1 LQTADRQFNRH
12 GMPTVSDPTPARAP
26 AAAVRWFGR
35 FQLLRLLGKSEQ
47 LMAWLV
53 ADARSGQELML
64 VLPRR
69 PSPGAAALE
78 QWQHAVRK
86 AARLDHPNLAPA
98 VEIGVH
104 ESWPFVTYDPH
115 DGATL
120 RDRLPTQGLP
130 AADAAQLLAQ
140 ALQGL
145 AYAHEAGAAHRDPQL
160 FLMIVSDSGT
170 LRWAGLEVGAA
181 DADAAGVGVGV
192 SADRAAHAP
201 EPGGMRARQD
211 AAQRDVLA
219 VGIAAHEMLTGKPA
233 LDDADTGRVA
243 SRLPPLGRDIVR
255 LAWDTAQPVP
265 DPLRA
270 IVNRATDRQERQRY
284 RNARTLQHALESW
297 LQVDAANG
305 GGPLAL
311 LHDRIRAA
319 GVLPSSP
326 GAAQRAARLA
336 LMDRQ
341 RTHELAEV
349 VLQDVALAFELL
361 RAVNVAQVRGAQVS
375 GSGPVLTVRRA
386 IAMLGLDGV
395 RRSALTLRPWPGP
408 LAEPAAAELERLIER
423 VKHAGLIAVAL
434 RPAGYDSE
442 VVYLITLLQN
452 LGRLVV
458 QYHLADEAQQ
468 IRRLMQPAPPTVAGE
483 REEPGM
489 SEEGAAFAVLGVDIE
504 AIGAAVARHWGLDD
518 TVLHMVRRLPAGTP
532 VRSAENDGDLLR
544 AAASCGNET
553 VDALGLPPPQ
563 MLPALQRVVQRYGR
577 SLGLTMRELQAALTP
592 GQAPVSAPTAMMD
605 LDPLTPAEHAEPGA
619 RM

>member
-1 LQTADRQFNRH
+1 
-12 GMPTVSDPTPARAP
+12 MPTVSAPPT
-26 AAAVRWFGR
+26 AAAVRSFGR
-35 FQLLRLLGKSEQ
+35 FQLLRLLGKSER
-47 LMAWLV
+47 LMAWQV
-53 ADARSGQELML
+53 ADSRSGQDLML
-64 VLPRR
+64 VLPRQPP
-69 PSPGAAALE
+69 PSAAALE

-98 VEIGVH
+98 IEIGLH
-104 ESWPFVTYDPH
+104 EHWPFVTYDPNE
-115 DGATL
+115 GATL
-120 RDRLPTQGLP
+120 RDRLPPQGLP

-140 ALQGL
+140 ALQGM

-170 LRWAGLEVGAA
+170 LRWAGLEV
-181 DADAAGVGVGV
+181 AG
-192 SADRAAHAP
+192 ADRSEAGAGSPALAV

-219 VGIAAHEMLTGKPA
+219 VGIVAHELLTGKPA
-233 LDDADTGRVA
+233 LGEADTGRVA
-243 SRLPPLGRDIVR
+243 RLLPPRGRDILR
-255 LAWDTAQPVP
+255 LAWDTAQPLP

-284 RNARTLQHALESW
+284 RNARTLQRALEGW
-297 LQVDAANG
+297 LKADAASE

-311 LHDRIRAA
+311 LQDRIRAA

-349 VLQDVALAFELL
+349 VLQDIALAFELL

-395 RRSALTLRPWPGP
+395 RRSALALRSWPGP
-408 LAEPAAAELERLIER
+408 LGEPAATELRRLMEH
-423 VKHAGLIAVAL
+423 VKHAGHIAVAL

-458 QYHLADEAQQ
+458 QYHLADDATQ
-468 IRRLMQPAPPTVAGE
+468 IRRLMQPAPPAAAGE

-489 SEEGAAFAVLGVDIE
+489 TEEGAAFAVLGVDIE
-504 AIGAAVARHWGLDD
+504 SIGAAVARQWGLDES
-518 TVLHMVRRLPAGTP
+518 VLQMVRRLPIATP

-544 AAASCGNET
+544 AAASCGNECA
-553 VDALGLPPPQ
+553 DALLLPAPQ
-563 MLPALQRVVQRYGR
+563 MMLALQRVVQRYGR
-577 SLGLTMRELQAALTP
+577 PLGLTMRELQGALTP
-592 GQAPVSAPTAMMD
+592 ERAPVSAPTGMMG
-605 LDPLTPAEHAEPGA
+605 LDPLPAVEPAGVGA
-619 RM
+619 RV

>member
-1 LQTADRQFNRH
+1 LRAADRQFNRH
-12 GMPTVSDPTPARAP
+12 GMPTASASTPARAP
-26 AAAVRWFGR
+26 AAAVRYFGR
-35 FQLLRLLGKSEQ
+35 FQLLRLLGKSER
-47 LMAWLV
+47 LMAWLA

-69 PSPGAAALE
+69 PSPSVTALE
-78 QWQHAVRK
+78 HWQHAVRK

-115 DGATL
+115 DAATL
-120 RDRLPTQGLP
+120 RDRLPAQGLP
-130 AADAAQLLAQ
+130 AADAAWLLSQ

-160 FLMIVSDSGT
+160 FLMIVGDSGT
-170 LRWAGLEVGAA
+170 LRWAGLEVGV
-181 DADAAGVGVGV
+181 ADAAGGG
-192 SADRAAHAP
+192 ADRAAQSA

-219 VGIAAHEMLTGKPA
+219 VGIAAHELLTGKPA

-243 SRLPPLGRDIVR
+243 SRLPPLGRDILR

-265 DPLRA
+265 EPLRA

-284 RNARTLQHALESW
+284 RNARTLQRALEGW
-297 LQVDAANG
+297 LKVDAASD

-408 LAEPAAAELERLIER
+408 LAEPAAAELEQLVER

-458 QYHLADEAQQ
+458 QYHLADEAMQ
-468 IRRLMQPAPPTVAGE
+468 IRRLMQPAPPAVAGE

-504 AIGAAVARHWGLDD
+504 SIGAAVARHWGLDE
-518 TVLHMVRRLPAGTP
+518 TVLCMVRRLPAGTP

-544 AAASCGNET
+544 AAASCGNEAA
-553 VDALGLPPPQ
+553 DALQLPPQ
-563 MLPALQRVVQRYGR
+563 QVLPALQRVVQRYGR

-605 LDPLTPAEHAEPGA
+605 LDPLPSAEHAESGA
-619 RM
+619 GT

>member
-1 LQTADRQFNRH
+1 
-12 GMPTVSDPTPARAP
+12 MPTVPAPSNASTP

-35 FQLLRLLGKSEQ
+35 FQLLRLLGKSER

-53 ADARSGQELML
+53 SDSRSGQDLML
-64 VLPRR
+64 VLPRQPP
-69 PSPGAAALE
+69 PSATVLE

-98 VEIGVH
+98 VEIGLH
-104 ESWPFVTYDPH
+104 EHWPFVTYDPNE
-115 DGATL
+115 GATL
-120 RDRLPTQGLP
+120 RDRLPAQGLP

-140 ALQGL
+140 SLQGL

-170 LRWAGLEVGAA
+170 LRWAGLEVAGAERPEGGSGTPVQ
-181 DADAAGVGVGV
+181 AA
-192 SADRAAHAP
+192 

-219 VGIAAHEMLTGKPA
+219 VGVVAHHLLTGKPA
-233 LDDADTGRVA
+233 LDEPDAGRVA
-243 SRLPPLGRDIVR
+243 RRLPPRGRDILR
-255 LAWDTAQPVP
+255 LAWDTPQPLP
-265 DPLRA
+265 DALRA
-270 IVNRATDRQERQRY
+270 IVNRGTDRQERQRY
-284 RNARTLQHALESW
+284 RNARTLQRALEGW
-297 LQVDAANG
+297 LKADAGSG

-311 LHDRIRAA
+311 LQDRIRAA

-336 LMDRQ
+336 LMDGQ

-349 VLQDVALAFELL
+349 VLQDIALAFELL
-361 RAVNVAQVRGAQVS
+361 RAVNVAQQRGVQVS

-458 QYHLADEAQQ
+458 QYHLADDAMQ
-468 IRRLMQPAPPTVAGE
+468 IRRLMQPAPPAAPGE
-483 REEPGM
+483 REESGM
-489 SEEGAAFAVLGVDIE
+489 SEEGAAYAVLGVDIE
-504 AIGAAVARHWGLDD
+504 AIGAAVARQWGLDEA
-518 TVLHMVRRLPAGTP
+518 VLHMVRRLPVATP

-544 AAASCGNET
+544 AAASCGNEA
-553 VDALGLPPPQ
+553 VDALLLPAPQ
-563 MLPALQRVVQRYGR
+563 LTQALQRIVQRYGR
-577 SLGLTMRELQAALTP
+577 TLGLTMRELQAALSP
-592 GQAPVSAPTAMMD
+592 GSAPVSAPTAMMD
-605 LDPLTPAEHAEPGA
+605 LDPLPHAGHTAHAEFGA
-619 RM
+619 RV

>member
-1 LQTADRQFNRH
+1 
-12 GMPTVSDPTPARAP
+12 MPTVSAQPP
-26 AAAVRWFGR
+26 AAAVRYFGR
-35 FQLLRLLGKSEQ
+35 FQLLRLLGKSERV
-47 LMAWLV
+47 MAWQV
-53 ADARSGQELML
+53 ADSRSGHDLML

-69 PSPGAAALE
+69 PPPSATALE
-78 QWQHAVRK
+78 HWQHAVRK
-86 AARLDHPNLAPA
+86 AARLNHPNLASA
-98 VEIGVH
+98 VEIGLH
-104 ESWPFVTYDPH
+104 EHWPFVTYDPN

-120 RDRLPTQGLP
+120 RDRLPPQGLP
-130 AADAAQLLAQ
+130 AADAARLMAQ
-140 ALQGL
+140 AMQGL

-160 FLMIVSDSGT
+160 FMMVVSDSGT
-170 LRWAGLEVGAA
+170 LRWAGLEV
-181 DADAAGVGVGV
+181 AGPERPEGGIGGPPQLAEAGGV
-192 SADRAAHAP
+192 
-201 EPGGMRARQD
+201 RARQD

-219 VGIAAHEMLTGKPA
+219 VGIAAHELLTGKPA
-233 LDDADTGRVA
+233 LGDADTARVA
-243 SRLPPLGRDIVR
+243 RLLPPNGRDILR
-255 LAWDTAQPVP
+255 LAWDTPQPVP

-284 RNARTLQHALESW
+284 RNARTLQRALEGW
-297 LQVDAANG
+297 LKADAAGG

-311 LHDRIRAA
+311 LHDRIRVA

-336 LMDRQ
+336 LMDRE

-349 VLQDVALAFELL
+349 VLEDIALAFELL

-408 LAEPAAAELERLIER
+408 LAEPAAAELGRLMAH
-423 VKHAGLIAVAL
+423 VKHAGHIAVAL

-458 QYHLADEAQQ
+458 QYHLADDAAQ
-468 IRRLMQPAPPTVAGE
+468 IHRLMQPAPPAAPGE

-489 SEEGAAFAVLGVDIE
+489 SEDGAAFAVLGVDIE
-504 AIGAAVARHWGLDD
+504 SIGAAVARHWGLDEA
-518 TVLHMVRRLPAGTP
+518 VLHMVRRLPVATP

-544 AAASCGNET
+544 AAASCGNEAA
-553 VDALGLPPPQ
+553 DALLLPAPQ
-563 MLPALQRVVQRYGR
+563 LMPALQRVVQRYGR
-577 SLGLTMRELQAALTP
+577 PLGLTMRELQAALTP
-592 GQAPVSAPTAMMD
+592 ERAPVSAPTGLMD
-605 LDPLTPAEHAEPGA
+605 LDPLPPVEPAGFGA
-619 RM
+619 RI